1 MSIFNYTEE
10 QMKENFST
18 YTIHEIYQ
26 QPATWRK
33 TCAQLAACK
42 DELQKFVDQV
52 VKAADFDI
60 VLTGA
65 GSRDFVGNSL
75 YHALNKK

>member
-18 YTIHEIYQ
+18 FTITEIYQ

-42 DELQKFVDQV
+42 DELQKFVDQGGSFRYRG
-52 VKAADFDI
+52 AAR
-60 VLTGA
+60 L
-65 GSRDFVGNSL
+65 
-75 YHALNKK
+75 

>member
-18 YTIHEIYQ
+18 FTIHEIYQ

-42 DELQKFVDQV
+42 DELQKLSA
-52 VKAADFDI
+52 KTCSTCSSPATARALCPSWLIPAA
-60 VLTGA
+60 TA
-65 GSRDFVGNSL
+65 SL
-75 YHALNKK
+75 